1 MSYVGFLWFWV
12 FALHLSHCAI
22 LCHMSRSGT
31 EALVRFRNRTGFP
44 ALHEAAELEKL
55 QGLNKKRT
63 KFGRVVAGRICRA
76 PSSRKAE
83 RRPRPQGRQPKRRCR
98 QSANSRCSA
107 WAHIGSDEPGKLVEL
122 PAHHAA
128 APNPGCVQ
136 SSQVSFHVFPMAKG
150 VHGLCKLPC
159 RECWPV
165 RRPRPHLDGDGNTPD
180 ASDVPDLRE
189 GLDDITAVRCVC
201 IEVKASLCTLHMSA
215 DSF

>member
-55 QGLNKKRT
+55 QGLNKKT
-63 KFGRVVAGRICRA
+63 NKIWTCSCRA
-76 PSSRKAE
+76 YLQGSELKKGREATPTTRTPAE
-83 RRPRPQGRQPKRRCR
+83 AALQTKCQLAMQRVG
-98 QSANSRCSA
+98 
-107 WAHIGSDEPGKLVEL
+107 HIGSDEPGKLVEL

>member
-107 WAHIGSDEPGKLVEL
+107 WATSAVTSRASWWNCRLTTQQLRSRDAFKALRSL
-122 PAHHAA
+122 ST
-128 APNPGCVQ
+128 
-136 SSQVSFHVFPMAKG
+136 SSQWPRESMASASCLAANAG
-150 VHGLCKLPC
+150 RSGGRGRTIRTSTEMAIRRMLRTCRTSERAWTSLPS
-159 RECWPV
+159 V
-165 RRPRPHLDGDGNTPD
+165 AF
-180 ASDVPDLRE
+180 AS
-189 GLDDITAVRCVC
+189 
-201 IEVKASLCTLHMSA
+201 K
-215 DSF
+215 